1 MGLFLDL
8 DRVSPTKRPE
18 GDNAGTQKW
27 TELLFLHWTFA
38 PEVIRPLVP
47 KSLELDLYDGR
58 AYVGMVPFRM
68 DDIRSAWM
76 PKRAGLEFLETN
88 VRTYVHHR
96 GKPGVFF
103 LSLEASSW
111 LAVRVARFVWGL
123 PYHFAAMSS
132 EKVGDR
138 VKYATARKSGGARF
152 EVEYSLGELLG
163 PSQVGTLEHFLLERY
178 YLFLEKKG
186 QVFRGHVHHVPYP
199 AQRAVVHSVHD
210 ELVLADGVPGGV
222 TGMPETVH
230 YASGVDVEVFGPD
243 AVDQ

>member
-96 GKPGVFF
+96 GKPGC
-103 LSLEASSW
+103 SSSRSRRARGSRCASRGSC
-111 LAVRVARFVWGL
+111 
-123 PYHFAAMSS
+123 
-132 EKVGDR
+132 
-138 VKYATARKSGGARF
+138 GASRTT
-152 EVEYSLGELLG
+152 S
-163 PSQVGTLEHFLLERY
+163 PR
-178 YLFLEKKG
+178 
-186 QVFRGHVHHVPYP
+186 
-199 AQRAVVHSVHD
+199 
-210 ELVLADGVPGGV
+210 
-222 TGMPETVH
+222 
-230 YASGVDVEVFGPD
+230 
-243 AVDQ
+243 